1 MFIKAVSKHPK
12 FQAEKIDVVKEQLI
26 NEKLSKP
33 DKIPYVFS
41 FTDEKPEYLILSYIP
56 EKTNIRHEPIK
67 IKPEGLIFH
76 AQNF

>member
-1 MFIKAVSKHPK
+1 M
-12 FQAEKIDVVKEQLI
+12 

-33 DKIPYVFS
+33 DKIPYIFS

-76 AQNF
+76 A